1 MKKPSLVGY
10 VLLALVL
17 GGVFYLAYFKPRQI
31 QLNIAR
37 SERLGLESELTILRV
52 KKAQLDKIETELI
65 ELNKALADLETI
77 IPKKKE
83 SGEILRNIQQM
94 ALDSQLELVHY
105 TPEKEIVRDFFSEQ
119 AIPIEVTGSY
129 HNLGY
134 FFDRILHYQRIFN
147 IDDFSIKA
155 LPNQSEEATISAIFT
170 ARTYFFIEESQIKKP
185 EVNRPQ
191 SKQPGKVLDEIR

>member
-1 MKKPSLVGY
+1 MKKPSLVAY
-10 VLLALVL
+10 IVL
-17 GGVFYLAYFKPRQI
+17 GLAACGMFYLVYFKPRQL
-31 QLNIAR
+31 QLNLVR
-37 SERLGLESELTILRV
+37 TERTGLESELTILRA
-52 KKAQLDKIETELI
+52 KKTQLDKIETELV
-65 ELNKALADLETI
+65 ELNRALADLETI

-119 AIPIEVTGSY
+119 PIPIEIAGNY

-170 ARTYFFIEESQIKKP
+170 ARTYFFLEESQIKKP

-191 SKQPGKVLDEIR
+191 PKQPGKAVDEIR